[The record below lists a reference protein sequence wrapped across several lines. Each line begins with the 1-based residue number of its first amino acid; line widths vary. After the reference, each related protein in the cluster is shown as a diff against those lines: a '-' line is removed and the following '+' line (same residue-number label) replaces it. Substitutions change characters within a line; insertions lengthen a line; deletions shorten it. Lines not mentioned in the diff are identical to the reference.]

1 MMSRCCMV
9 THVLDGNM
17 VHDLLEEN
25 AIVPAGSRLSGA
37 STGDAPH
44 GEPA

>member
-1 MMSRCCMV
+1 M
-9 THVLDGNM
+9 THGLDGNM

-37 STGDAPH
+37 N
-44 GEPA
+44 